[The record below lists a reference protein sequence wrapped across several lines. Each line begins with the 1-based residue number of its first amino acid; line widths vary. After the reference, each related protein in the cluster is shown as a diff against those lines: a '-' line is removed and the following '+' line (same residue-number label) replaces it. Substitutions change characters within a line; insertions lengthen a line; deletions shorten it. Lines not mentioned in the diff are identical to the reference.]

1 MLTTLALWDSDIGG
15 ALARLREPGTLA
27 QEIGLP
33 GELRQTRAALGEL
46 YEERGDEERAR
57 DPFTQAAQT
66 LRSLAGRIDDP
77 TLQASFL
84 GEPWVRHV
92 LER

>member
-1 MLTTLALWDSDIGG
+1 MLTTLARWDGDIGG
-15 ALARLREPGTLA
+15 ALARLREAEALA

-33 GELRQTRAALGEL
+33 GELWQIRAALGEL

-57 DPFTQAAQT
+57 DAFTRAAQT

-84 GEPWVRHV
+84 GAPRVRRV